1 LSLTPGLSKRGRF
14 AKVSEGLK
22 VTRMAEGKISFKLK
36 NNLSE
41 LDTLLRNLEN
51 FCVQLGLSKRC
62 KCEIDLVSEELF
74 TNIISHGYTDD
85 AERWIEITIS
95 FEHGTLIMRIED
107 DGIPFNPLEEVESP
121 DLDSPLEERCIG
133 GLGVHLAKHFT
144 KDVVYERR
152 GDKNILTLRKV
163 ISET

>member
-1 LSLTPGLSKRGRF
+1 MT
-14 AKVSEGLK
+14 
-22 VTRMAEGKISFKLK
+22 EGKISFKLK

-41 LDTLLRNLEN
+41 LDTLLQNLEN

-74 TNIISHGYTDD
+74 TNIISYGYSDD
-85 AERWIEITIS
+85 AEHWVKITIS
-95 FEHGTLIMRIED
+95 YEHGTLIMRIED
-107 DGIPFNPLEEVESP
+107 DGIPFNPLETKSP
-121 DLDSPLEERCIG
+121 DLDSPLEERCVG
-133 GLGVHLAKHFT
+133 GLGVHLTKHFT
-144 KDVVYERR
+144 KDIVYERR

>member
-1 LSLTPGLSKRGRF
+1 M
-14 AKVSEGLK
+14 AKD
-22 VTRMAEGKISFKLK
+22 KISFKLK

-41 LDTLLRNLEN
+41 LDTLLQNLEN

-62 KCEIDLVSEELF
+62 QCEIAFVSEELF
-74 TNIISHGYTDD
+74 TNIISYGYTDD
-85 AERWIEITIS
+85 AEHWIKIAIS
-95 FEHGTLIMRIED
+95 FKNGTLIMRIED
-107 DGIPFNPLEEVESP
+107 DGIPFNPLKEAESP
-121 DLDSPLEERCIG
+121 DLDSSLEERCVG

-152 GDKNILTLRKV
+152 GDKNILILRKV

>member
-1 LSLTPGLSKRGRF
+1 
-14 AKVSEGLK
+14 
-22 VTRMAEGKISFKLK
+22 MAEDKISFKLK

-51 FCVQLGLSKRC
+51 FCVQLGLSAKC
-62 KCEIDLVSEELF
+62 HCEIDLVSEELF
-74 TNIISHGYTDD
+74 TNIISYGYRDD
-85 AERWIEITIS
+85 AEHWIKMTIS
-95 FEHGTLIMRIED
+95 YAHGILTMRIED
-107 DGIPFNPLEEVESP
+107 DGIPFNPLEAKSP
-121 DLDSPLEERCIG
+121 DLDSSLEERSIG

-152 GDKNILTLRKV
+152 GDKNILTLTKV